1 MTTSLKPLDIPLD
14 FPEQDTTLPMP
25 SVWRRLSRDRLAL
38 IGLILLTIIVL
49 LSIAAPLVARHDPV
63 EINPANKLQ
72 EPSQEYW
79 MGTDNLGRSI
89 WARLVWGS
97 RLTLGTASVA
107 VVLIL
112 IIGLFVGIVAGF
124 YGGWVDNL
132 IMRFVDIVLAF
143 PSLILVLAIAGMLG
157 PSLVNVLIG
166 IVAVGWATYA
176 RVARGIV
183 LSVKELEYVE
193 AARALGMSSYQIGR
207 YHILPNVASPIVVL
221 VTLDMGAILLTIAAL
236 SFLGLG
242 AQAPQPEWGRMLSDA
257 RPFMQIAPHT
267 MIFPGLAIFLSVMAF
282 NLMGD
287 GLRDALDPQRR
298 TGKKL

>member
-1 MTTSLKPLDIPLD
+1 M
-14 FPEQDTTLPMP
+14 PMP
-25 SVWRRLSRDRLAL
+25 SAWRRLSRDRLAL
-38 IGLILLTIIVL
+38 FGLILLAIIVL
-49 LSIAAPLVARHDPV
+49 LAIAAPLVARHDPV

-72 EPSQEYW
+72 GPSLEYW

-89 WARLVWGS
+89 WARLVWGA
-97 RLTLGTASVA
+97 RLTLGTATAA

-112 IIGLFVGIVAGF
+112 FIGLVVGIIAGF

-132 IMRFVDIVLAF
+132 IMRLVDVVLAF

-176 RVARGIV
+176 RVARGMV

-207 YHILPNVASPIVVL
+207 RHILPNVVSPIIVL
-221 VTLDMGAILLTIAAL
+221 VTLDMGAILLSIAAL

-242 AQAPQPEWGRMLSDA
+242 AQAPEPEWGRMLSDA

-282 NLMGD
+282 NLLGD
-287 GLRDALDPQRR
+287 GLRDAMDPQKRGGKP
-298 TGKKL
+298 TG